1 MKLETTRIIDRYL
14 SGELSITE
22 RKAFEYKLANNTQL
36 QAEVELQ
43 RIVQEAAVRASFR
56 TDVQRAARRYK
67 ISRLI
72 RWGAAGLGAVAI
84 IVSTSFWLSSTK
96 DNRTPDHKERIIN
109 ASLMDQLSP
118 SADFDPLPIQYFSV
132 PKEGDVFLSD
142 QSVLLSIPTSA
153 FLLKDKLYAGEAIV
167 QFQEAIQANDIVKA
181 NLNTMTGDDLLET
194 QGMFSIHAFTPEG
207 EELDINPK
215 VGVYIQV
222 PVDEYKDGMQLY
234 DMVELKNGKTDWQ
247 NPRGLSKIP
256 VPVDMSKLDF
266 YPEGYEEQLDNLKWK
281 RQKKQR
287 DSLYLSFE
295 DYCPGQNDLKDI
307 SVTKVTSPSLDEES
321 TEQISIPIV
330 RSSMVVAFPDID
342 AKFPGGAVQMNKF
355 ISRTCQYPEI
365 AKEQNIS
372 GRVYIS
378 MEVNEFG
385 LIINERIER
394 SVHPSLDK
402 EALRIIN
409 EMPQWIPAQTNG
421 QAVRSRV
428 RLPINF
434 HLESGA
440 LESKEKA
447 KFNLMLGSVPAPAKL
462 KFGAEASIPPLALT
476 PQEEST
482 EMASDSIEL
491 ADTPCNYPHVSPSK
505 VLAFWKPE
513 FNNTNLST
521 REFESRMK
529 AIHQTCSDAVLK
541 KYTSQLTKSISAIDQ
556 EVVNMGYA
564 SFRSFSREQVGVVNP
579 DNPHL
584 ANIKAFYE
592 KSVMSLRKEAE
603 KNENWEMQL
612 RSKWD
617 EHIQKVRRAHS
628 NRTRSNKD
636 KLTKEEA
643 RYNER
648 LTVQKL
654 GLNNQ
659 ERMNPVATYPQF
671 RRTIGFTARRSGG
684 YNCDR
689 AVRRV
694 VTYQAALRSVQNP
707 EIAKQRKIERVNTV
721 VDVKNGTET
730 RETFSVTVNGKTRTI
745 QYNSLTFGVS
755 HPEKYDKIMA
765 YIFPHQLETYQLL
778 DGDNGNF
785 VTSLN
790 NNIVY
795 DICIVGISNDSY
807 YYFQRQTLN
816 EGSLGLID
824 LKKTTETKL
833 DASII
838 QLNAKR
844 TVKALSMAPELS
856 WIKAEKKHYREVN
869 RRKEMAV
876 FREKIAAVVYPC
888 YEGSPQAVIEESEK
902 SKVAGI

>member
-1 MKLETTRIIDRYL
+1 MQLETTRIIDRYL
-14 SGELSITE
+14 SGELSSAE
-22 RKAFEYKLANNTQL
+22 RKAVEDKLANSTQL
-36 QAEVELQ
+36 QSEVELQ
-43 RIVQEAAVRASFR
+43 RIVQEAAARASFR

-67 ISRLI
+67 MNRII
-72 RWGAAGLGAVAI
+72 KWGAAGLGAVAI
-84 IVSTSFWLSSTK
+84 IVSTSLWISSAK
-96 DNRTPDHKERIIN
+96 NNPAPDHKERIIN
-109 ASLMDQLSP
+109 ASMMDQLSP

-142 QSVLLSIPTSA
+142 QSVLLSIPSNA
-153 FLLKDKLYAGEAIV
+153 FLLKDKLYTGEAIV
-167 QFQEAIQANDIVKA
+167 QFQEAIQANEIVKA

-207 EELDINPK
+207 EELDINPE

-256 VPVDMSKLDF
+256 VPVDMNKLDF

-295 DYCPGQNDLKDI
+295 GYCPGQNNVRDVATTNI
-307 SVTKVTSPSLDEES
+307 TSPPLVNES
-321 TEQISIPIV
+321 AEQVRSPIV

-342 AKFPGGAVQMNKF
+342 AEFPGGAVQMNKF

-365 AKEQNIS
+365 AREQNIS

-385 LIINERIER
+385 FITNERIER

-421 QAVRSRV
+421 QAVRTRV

-434 HLESGA
+434 YLESGVPGP
-440 LESKEKA
+440 KEKDEKA
-447 KFNLMLGSVPAPAKL
+447 DVFLMLGPVSAPAKR
-462 KFGAEASIPPLALT
+462 KIGAEAALPPSALL
-476 PQEEST
+476 PQEEGT
-482 EMASDSIEL
+482 EIVSDSVEL
-491 ADTPCNYPHVSPSK
+491 TDTPCNYPHVSPSK

-541 KYTSQLTKSISAIDQ
+541 KYTSQLTKPISTIDQ

-564 SFRSFSREQVGVVNP
+564 SFRSFAREQVGAVNP

-592 KSVMSLRKEAE
+592 KGVMSLRKEAE

-617 EHIQKVRRAHS
+617 THIKKVRTAHTT
-628 NRTRSNKD
+628 RTKANKD

-648 LTVQKL
+648 RTVQKL

-659 ERMNPVATYPQF
+659 RRMNPVATYPQF
-671 RRTIGFTARRSGG
+671 GRTIGFTARRSGG

-689 AVRRV
+689 AVRR
-694 VTYQAALRSVQNP
+694 L
-707 EIAKQRKIERVNTV
+707 
-721 VDVKNGTET
+721 
-730 RETFSVTVNGKTRTI
+730 
-745 QYNSLTFGVS
+745 SLI
-755 HPEKYDKIMA
+755 HI
-765 YIFPHQLETYQLL
+765 
-778 DGDNGNF
+778 
-785 VTSLN
+785 
-790 NNIVY
+790 
-795 DICIVGISNDSY
+795 
-807 YYFQRQTLN
+807 
-816 EGSLGLID
+816 
-824 LKKTTETKL
+824 
-833 DASII
+833 
-838 QLNAKR
+838 
-844 TVKALSMAPELS
+844 
-856 WIKAEKKHYREVN
+856 
-869 RRKEMAV
+869 
-876 FREKIAAVVYPC
+876 
-888 YEGSPQAVIEESEK
+888 
-902 SKVAGI
+902 